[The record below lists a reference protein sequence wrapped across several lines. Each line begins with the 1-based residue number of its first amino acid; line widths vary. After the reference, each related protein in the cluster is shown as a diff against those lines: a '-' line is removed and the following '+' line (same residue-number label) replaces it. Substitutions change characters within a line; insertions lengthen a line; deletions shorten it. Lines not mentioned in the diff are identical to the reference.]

1 MQRAL
6 QRRITPLHSE
16 LFDHTWK
23 TRFSNEQNPV
33 ISLRAMGRKTS
44 ATGFSSVPTP
54 NTPSGGPNSVSTAKH
69 TGGMDLDG
77 CATLAAVPTPMDGT
91 PAQNGNNAAG
101 NTDYSRRIVE
111 LASVA
116 SPSAQGSAGE
126 ISEDLERRGE
136 KWVNRKTGRV
146 LQTNLATDVK
156 MLAPVA
162 TPRSE
167 DSQCAGAHR
176 GLPDTLHSQ
185 ANLQAVTT
193 PSSRDWKDA
202 SGMSESGVDPD
213 GSTRT
218 RLDQLPRQAQL
229 AASGPTAT
237 GGSVAT
243 ENTGQLDP
251 AYSRWLMGVPPE
263 WDGFACTAT
272 QSVSQRR
279 RSSSNRTGK

>member
-1 MQRAL
+1 
-6 QRRITPLHSE
+6 
-16 LFDHTWK
+16 
-23 TRFSNEQNPV
+23 
-33 ISLRAMGRKTS
+33 
-44 ATGFSSVPTP
+44 
-54 NTPSGGPNSVSTAKH
+54 
-69 TGGMDLDG
+69 
-77 CATLAAVPTPMDGT
+77 MDGT

-193 PSSRDWKDA
+193 PSARDWKDT

-229 AASGPTAT
+229 AASGPTAIGGT
-237 GGSVAT
+237 GETAS
-243 ENTGQLDP
+243 TGQLGKGSIP
-251 AYSRWLMGVPPE
+251 SSGQLNAAYSRWLMGVPVM
-263 WDGFACTAT
+263 WDYFSIQAAKNLK
-272 QSVSQRR
+272 QRKR
-279 RSSSNRTGK
+279 GSAG